1 MPEESFEL
9 FHVYLWKYIKPSAR
23 HKAAV
28 SDKAMEMRMKV
39 DQISEG
45 LDRDHNTWHG
55 LFFIQSR
62 AEELFNSLI
71 GALAEL
77 AQELS
82 IKSEMGSEHLGD
94 SKDILPMREG
104 VEDFFG
110 DPFAK
115 HEDSFLVT

>member
-1 MPEESFEL
+1 MLKEPLQLLYFY
-9 FHVYLWKYIKPSAR
+9 FWKDIEPSVR
-23 HKAAV
+23 HKATIG
-28 SDKAMEMRMKV
+28 DKAVKMRVEV